1 MDALRS
7 ILGEASRTTSSPAS
21 PQIRRDVAAA
31 ANAFFDGGPA
41 AAAPAPPPP
50 PQNGG
55 CCNLGDDVMTT
66 LFRTLEEVRQK
77 LTERDQQLDLDS
89 ASSRC

>member
-7 ILGEASRTTSSPAS
+7 ILGEGVSDDILAGLLRKYGE
-21 PQIRRDVAAA
+21 DVAAA

-50 PQNGG
+50 PPQNGG
-55 CCNLGDDVMTT
+55 CYNLGDDVMTS
-66 LFRTLEEVRQK
+66 LFRLS
-77 LTERDQQLDLDS
+77 LIHI
-89 ASSRC
+89 